1 MPRLSIDITTEQH
14 QHLKA
19 MAALSGQSIKEFV
32 LSRAFPDISC
42 VAPPD

>member
-1 MPRLSIDITTEQH
+1 MPRLSIDITTAQH

-19 MAALSGQSIKEFV
+19 VAALNGQSIKALV